1 VRPFERGRDVRLARP
16 SLVGFGQ
23 PLPCPVDRKLMHDG
37 EDNAAAG
44 RLLRDRAPSA
54 GTLPGASRRRQGEH
68 VSLIPILVIL
78 FAAMWLLVI
87 RPQRQRQR
95 DTKRQMDSLI
105 PGAEVITAGGLYG
118 TVRAVEDEELQIEIA
133 DDVVVRVARRAI
145 AAVVEPD
152 ELDPEGEALAELERA
167 QLEAETQAVA
177 GRDSGER

>member
-1 VRPFERGRDVRLARP
+1 
-16 SLVGFGQ
+16 
-23 PLPCPVDRKLMHDG
+23 
-37 EDNAAAG
+37 
-44 RLLRDRAPSA
+44 
-54 GTLPGASRRRQGEH
+54 